1 MALREIAVVGVHA
14 TEQAWKLQ
22 GRQPF
27 DLTIEALDGALADA
41 GLQRSDLD
49 GVALD
54 WFGPGG
60 VPGEASSWA
69 RVLGHDVAWT
79 SDGYLD
85 TSGVRGVL
93 KGAAAIAAGLCEV
106 VALGGAGVGSRSI
119 GVPVTPPR
127 SEFTDVWGAYV
138 LPLFGLVAARHMY
151 EFGTRPEHLAAV
163 AASIRNLGYSNPEA
177 VMFGRA
183 PISIEDVLES
193 RMVSSPFHLL
203 DCCIAAEG
211 GAVLILTSVERARD
225 LQQPVVAILGGAMQ
239 ASFGPYSN
247 PALYRDIKMLG
258 VTAAKRALALAGR
271 QISDMDV
278 LSLYDANSFEVIRQL
293 EILGVCSEGEGGPYV
308 DEVGIGIESP
318 LPVNTDGGCLSYAW
332 NGTQQQTLKVIE
344 IVRQLRGTAVHQVDD
359 AQTGLATNAGTGA
372 GHLEVAVLGKL

>member
-1 MALREIAVVGVHA
+1 MALREVAVVGVHA

-22 GRQPF
+22 GRQAF
-27 DLTIEALDGALADA
+27 DLTVEALDGALTDA

-54 WFGPGG
+54 WLGPGG

-79 SDGYLD
+79 SDGYMD

-106 VALGGAGVGSRSI
+106 VALGGAGVGARST
-119 GVPVTPPR
+119 GTPVTPPR

-151 EFGTRPEHLAAV
+151 EFGTTPEHLAAV
-163 AASIRNLGYSNPEA
+163 AVTIRNLGYANPEA
-177 VMFGRA
+177 VMFGKA

-211 GAVLILTSVERARD
+211 GAALILTSVERARD
-225 LQQPVVAILGGAMQ
+225 LQQPVVAILGGGMQ

-247 PALYRDIKMLG
+247 PALYRDIRMLG
-258 VTAAKRALALAGR
+258 VTAAERALATAGMT
-271 QISDMDV
+271 IADIDV
-278 LSLYDANSFEVIRQL
+278 LSIYDANSFEVIRQL
-293 EILGVCSEGEGGPYV
+293 EILGVCSEGEGGPYIH
-308 DEVGIGIESP
+308 DVGIGLESP
-318 LPVNTDGGCLSYAW
+318 LPVNLDGGCLSYAW
-332 NGTQQQTLKVIE
+332 SGTQQQTLKVID
-344 IVRQLRGTAVHQVDD
+344 IVRQLRGTAVHQVNN
-359 AQTGLATNAGTGA
+359 AQAGLATNAGTGA
-372 GHLEVAVLGKL
+372 GHIEVAVLGKL